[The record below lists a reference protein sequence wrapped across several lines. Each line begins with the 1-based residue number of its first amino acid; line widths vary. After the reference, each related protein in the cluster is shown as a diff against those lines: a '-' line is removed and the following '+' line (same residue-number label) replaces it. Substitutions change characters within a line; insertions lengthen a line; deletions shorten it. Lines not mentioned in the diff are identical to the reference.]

1 MLKTKISTFIIC
13 CFLSVVAFAKT
24 DKIVKFQDKDGVSHY
39 GIVGGS
45 SIDELV
51 GTFDDIANNSIVS
64 SGKKHEL
71 SKIKILPPVVPSKI
85 INFGWTYP
93 KHAKEVGGEEKRK
106 EPLTFF
112 KPPTVLIASGDDI
125 IYPVGMSNQV
135 EFEGELALIV
145 GKNCKNVEPNN
156 ALKCIFG
163 YTIFND
169 VTARDLT
176 KSNST
181 YVKVKGFDTFGP
193 LGPWIVTDI
202 NPSKLQIITRLNG
215 EVKQN
220 GNTSEMSFTIPYL
233 ISYISKIMTLIPG
246 DIIATGTPDGS
257 APMKQGDVVEVEI
270 SKIGVLTNRVK

>member
-1 MLKTKISTFIIC
+1 MLKIKIAVIVAC
-13 CFLSVVAFAKT
+13 CFFSVTALAKT
-24 DKIVKFQDKDGVSHY
+24 DKIIRFQDESGISRY
-39 GIVGGS
+39 GIVNNS
-45 SIDELV
+45 NIDELA
-51 GTFDDIANNSIVS
+51 GTFNDIANNNFVVT
-64 SGKKHEL
+64 GRKYDL
-71 SKIKILPPVVPSKI
+71 SKIKILPPVTPSKI

-112 KPPTVLIASGDDI
+112 KPPTVLIATGDDI

-145 GKNCKNVEPNN
+145 GKNCKNVKPND

-176 KSNST
+176 KSNPT

-193 LGPWIVTDI
+193 LGPWIVTGI
-202 NPSKLQIITRLNG
+202 NPSKLHIVTKLNG
-215 EVKQN
+215 EIKQN

-233 ISYISKIMTLIPG
+233 ISYISSIMTLVPG
-246 DIIATGTPDGS
+246 DVIATGTPNGS
-257 APMKQGDVVEVEI
+257 APMKQGDIVEVEI
-270 SKIGVLTNRVK
+270 SKIGVLKNQIK